1 MAIDPRTLSQITD
14 VPQKERDRTVRQ
26 PGQRGGTYRKIWSP
40 KLKKF
45 YVKYGRPESSMRI
58 KNPDEDQQSSVVDPE
73 TRNSPD
79 AIKTPS
85 VQPQR
90 RETDELLRGIFEI
103 LLQNMQVGASGTGRT
118 RHGRPVSFKQV
129 TPITGEMI
137 PEEEG
142 HTRFVAYDED
152 GETIQ
157 QMVRETQ
164 SEKARREFMAFMV
177 AEYVTYEYIS
187 KKYQKSF
194 TLLVDY
200 HKMPVVDEL
209 KKSLI
214 LAKIENRV
222 SLKSL
227 DIHIPERTLLR
238 KSLEALRTTI
248 ADVFSGEAIE
258 DLEPLEKAGN
268 KDIWMRNAPVAGRK
282 YGHVGSGNRAVFRRP
297 GRPPGTGSGLT
308 IASAG
313 IAHSGIKGIMQM
325 ENSISAIPA
334 PSGIKISSETW
345 HEHPD
350 MKPNAMVLI
359 HHPYKHKQPVWG
371 RVVTVGDHGAVVDCK
386 GDHCNIRWQHIHK
399 LLPRVENTPENVF
412 ELASTLPMADTT
424 KIDFRDEAEAEK
436 MLRKLGMRF
445 VADLIHRDHES
456 HDDALSALIDMEA
469 PLDFVESTRVRSSK
483 KDNRAMEH
491 LKDQLI
497 NAAISQDLPINVNIL
512 KKLRLKDAVE
522 VLHSYLSTEK
532 ADP

>member
-45 YVKYGRPESSMRI
+45 YVKYGRPESSMSV
-58 KNPDEDQQSSVVDPE
+58 KNPDDDRQSGDFDPK
-73 TRNSPD
+73 TRNSLE
-79 AIKTPS
+79 AIKTPP

-90 RETDELLRGIFEI
+90 KETDDILRGIFEI
-103 LLQNMQVGASGTGRT
+103 LLQNMQVGPSGTGKT
-118 RHGRPVSFKQV
+118 RHGRPVSFKNV
-129 TPITGEMI
+129 TPIVGEMI
-137 PEEEG
+137 PIEEG
-142 HTRFVAYDED
+142 QIRFVAYDED
-152 GETIQ
+152 GDIVQE
-157 QMVRETQ
+157 MVRATQ
-164 SEKARREFMAFMV
+164 SEKERREFMAFMV
-177 AEYVTYEYIS
+177 AEYVTYQYIS
-187 KKYQKSF
+187 QKYHKSF

-214 LAKIENRV
+214 LAKIETRV
-222 SLKSL
+222 SLKPL
-227 DIHIPERTLLR
+227 DIHIPERTLLK
-238 KSLEALRTTI
+238 KSLEALQSTI
-248 ADVFSGEAIE
+248 ADVFSGESIE
-258 DLEPLEKAGN
+258 ELEPLEKAGD

-282 YGHVGSGNRAVFRRP
+282 YGHVGSGNRAVFRKP

-313 IAHSGIKGIMQM
+313 IARSGIKGIEQM

-334 PSGIKISSETW
+334 PSGIKVSNEPW
-345 HEHPD
+345 HENPD
-350 MKPNAMVLI
+350 MKPNAMVLV

-371 RVVTVGDHGAVVDCK
+371 RVVSVGDHGAVVDCK
-386 GDHCNIRWQHIHK
+386 GDHCNVRWQHIHK

-412 ELASTLPMADTT
+412 ELASMLPMADTT

-445 VADLIHRDHES
+445 AADLIHRDHES
-456 HDDALSALIDMEA
+456 HDDALSALINMET
-469 PLDFVESTRVRSSK
+469 PLDFIESTRVRSSN

-491 LKDQLI
+491 LKDELI
-497 NAAISQDLPINVNIL
+497 NAAISQDLPININIL

-532 ADP
+532 AEP